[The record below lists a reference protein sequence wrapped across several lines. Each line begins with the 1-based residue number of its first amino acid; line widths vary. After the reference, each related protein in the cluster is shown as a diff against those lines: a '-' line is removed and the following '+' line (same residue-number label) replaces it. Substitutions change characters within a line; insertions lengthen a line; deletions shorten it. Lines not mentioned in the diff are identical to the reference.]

1 MLEPIQTIT
10 IFQKQ
15 PGPVIFS
22 PGQVIF
28 QEGQP
33 GDCMYGV
40 VEGEVDL
47 LVNGR
52 VVETIEA
59 GNVFGTG
66 VLIGIKNRTYTAIAK
81 TDCKLASLDQA
92 RFLFAVQETPVF
104 AIKVIRNYSERLNR
118 LRQQELHS

>member
-28 QEGQP
+28 EEGQL
-33 GDCMYGV
+33 GNCMYGV
-40 VEGEVDL
+40 VEGEVEL
-47 LVNGR
+47 RVKGR
-52 VVETIEA
+52 IVETIEP

-66 VLIGIKNRTYTAIAK
+66 VLIGIKKRTYTAIAK
-81 TDCKLASLDQA
+81 TECKLACLDQA

-104 AIKVIRNYSERLNR
+104 AIEVIRNYSERLTR
-118 LRQQELHS
+118 LRQELLA

>member
-28 QEGQP
+28 EEGQL

-40 VEGEVDL
+40 VQGEVEL
-47 LVNGR
+47 RVNGR
-52 VVETIEA
+52 IVETIEA

-81 TDCKLASLDQA
+81 TECKLAYLDQA

-104 AIKVIRNYSERLNR
+104 AIEVIKNYSERLTR
-118 LRQQELHS
+118 LRQELLG

>member
-28 QEGQP
+28 QEGQA

-66 VLIGIKNRTYTAIAK
+66 VLIGIKNRTYTAITK
-81 TDCKLASLDQA
+81 TDCKLAYLDQT

-104 AIKVIRNYSERLNR
+104 AIEVIRNYSERLNR
-118 LRQQELHS
+118 LRQEVLH

>member
-47 LVNGR
+47 LVNGK

-104 AIKVIRNYSERLNR
+104 AIEVIRNYSERLNR
-118 LRQQELHS
+118 LRQQEIHY

>member
-15 PGPVIFS
+15 PGPLIFS
-22 PGQVIF
+22 PGQIIF
-28 QEGQP
+28 EEGQL

-40 VEGEVDL
+40 VEGKVEL
-47 LVNGR
+47 RVNGR
-52 VVETIEA
+52 IVETIEA

-81 TDCKLASLDQA
+81 TECKLACLDQA

-104 AIKVIRNYSERLNR
+104 AIEVIRNYSERLTR
-118 LRQQELHS
+118 LRQELLA

>member
-47 LVNGR
+47 FVNGR

-81 TDCKLASLDQA
+81 TDCKLAYLDQT

-104 AIKVIRNYSERLNR
+104 AIEVIRNYSERLNR
-118 LRQQELHS
+118 LRQEVLH

>member
-1 MLEPIQTIT
+1 MLEPVQTIT

-28 QEGQP
+28 QEGQT

-81 TDCKLASLDQA
+81 TDCKLAFLDQA

-104 AIKVIRNYSERLNR
+104 AIEVIRNYSERLNR
-118 LRQQELHS
+118 LRQQEIQ